1 MLVISRKIGESI
13 MLGDDIEIKIAEVSG
28 ERVKLAIDAPRE
40 VLVLRKELHETNL
53 LNQQTNQQLPK
64 DKMSQLAQVLQQ
76 HKIK

>member
-1 MLVISRKIGESI
+1 MLVISRKLGESI

-28 ERVKLAIDAPRE
+28 ERIKLAIDAPRE

-53 LNQQTNQQLPK
+53 LNQQANRQLPK
-64 DKMSQLAQVLQQ
+64 EQMSQLAKVLQQ

>member
-53 LNQQTNQQLPK
+53 LNQQANRQLPK
-64 DKMSQLAQVLQQ
+64 AQMSKLAQVLQQ

>member
-53 LNQQTNQQLPK
+53 LNQQANQHLAM